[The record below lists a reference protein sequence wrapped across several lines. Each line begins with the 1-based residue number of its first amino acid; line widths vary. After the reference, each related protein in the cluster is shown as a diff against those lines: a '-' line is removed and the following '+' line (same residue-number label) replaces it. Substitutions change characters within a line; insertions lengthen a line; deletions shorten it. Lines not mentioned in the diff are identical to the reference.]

1 MSQPKSKSKWKGPS
15 AASQMQAKAAQESST
30 IEQKTG
36 PQSRRPLIL
45 LFLAITIGGSFLAI
59 FMRPGGNPER
69 FTYEEVQRYPHDP
82 KAFTQGLIIES
93 DGSVIESTGQYGRS
107 DIRRYDLKTG
117 KIRQQLPLPTDKFGE
132 GVTRWRD
139 TYIQVTWKEKTAFV
153 YDLDFKLI
161 KTLSYD
167 WHGWGLTASDTQ
179 LIMSDGTASLRFLNP
194 ETLAEERVLRVMNGR
209 QQVSLLNEL
218 ELVNNKLYANQWNTD
233 FIYEIDIRTGNVT
246 AIIDLQGLWP
256 HRERPTDGILNG
268 IAVNPQTKQMVVT
281 GKYCPW
287 LFEVK
292 LKPK

>member
-1 MSQPKSKSKWKGPS
+1 ME
-15 AASQMQAKAAQESST
+15 AKAAAT
-30 IEQKTG
+30 PATG
-36 PQSRRPLIL
+36 GAQTGSQSRRPLIV
-45 LFLAITIGGSFLAI
+45 LFLVITLGGSFLAI
-59 FMRPGGNPER
+59 FMRPNGNPER
-69 FTYEEVQRYPHDP
+69 YSFELVQKYPHDP
-82 KAFTQGLIIES
+82 QAFTQGLIIEP
-93 DGSVIESTGQYGRS
+93 DGTVVESTGQYGRS

-117 KIRQQLPLPTDKFGE
+117 EIRQKLPLPTDKFGE
-132 GVTRWRD
+132 GVTRWKD
-139 TYIQVTWKEKTAFV
+139 TFIQVTWKEKTAFV
-153 YDLDFKLI
+153 YDSNFKLL
-161 KTLSYD
+161 KTLPYD

-233 FIYEIDIRTGNVT
+233 FIYEIDIGTGNVT

-256 HRERPTDGILNG
+256 HRDRPQDGILNG

-287 LFEVK
+287 LYELK